1 MEINELTP
9 AERRV
14 REAFPS
20 GTLVDFRT
28 ESAAADDPEDGAG
41 WSAERTVRAEILSSL
56 LLGGERAPGQIPALR
71 ITGARITGTLR
82 GRYAVAECA
91 VLLTGCYFEES
102 PDLYGAQLRQLNLSG
117 SVLPGLD
124 AATIRVDGVLRLAD
138 CRIAGPVRLG
148 GARISRA
155 LVLEGARVGV
165 HTEGSTAVHDEP
177 VLRLNHLVVED
188 DLWWPR
194 LVVHGETRL
203 DGAAVTGQIRLDDSV
218 LHNPGGTALQAENVT
233 VGSDLHAMRL
243 RVQGRV
249 NLRGCRIPGQLNFA
263 YAGFSHPGGVALRA
277 SSMAVG
283 ELWLREAA
291 PVEGVV
297 NLRRSQIEVLHA
309 DPSVWPSVVQLE
321 GLTYTSLLPHLP
333 AARRLPLLKREQAGY
348 VPFAYEQLAAA
359 YRRLGDDDAAR
370 TVLLA
375 KERRRR
381 ETLPAYARLWGYLQ
395 DAAVGY
401 GFRPVRAA
409 GWLLSLLLIGTV
421 AYAAHH
427 PGPLKKDEAPPFSP
441 FFYTLDLLL
450 PIVDFG
456 QEKAFNPQGWY
467 QWLAYLLIVTGWL
480 LATTIAAG
488 VTRSVSRQ

>member
-14 REAFPS
+14 REAFAS
-20 GTLVDFRT
+20 GAPVDFRT
-28 ESAAADDPEDGAG
+28 GSADDPENVAGWGAG
-41 WSAERTVRAEILSSL
+41 RTVRAEVLRSL
-56 LLGGERAPGQIPALR
+56 LLGEERTPGEVAALR
-71 ITGARITGTLR
+71 VTGARITGTLR

-91 VLLTGCYFEES
+91 VLLTGCHFDET
-102 PDLYGAQLRQLNLSG
+102 PDLYGAQLRQLDLSG

-124 AATIRVDGVLRLAD
+124 ATAVRVDGAVRLAG

-148 GARISRA
+148 GARIAGA
-155 LVLEGARVGV
+155 LVLEGARIGV
-165 HTEGSTAVHDEP
+165 PEDGGAGERDEP
-177 VLRLNHLVVED
+177 VLRLNHAVVED

-203 DGAAVTGQIRLDDSV
+203 DGAAVTGQIRLDDSA
-218 LHNPGGTALQAENVT
+218 LGNPGGTALQAENLT
-233 VGSDLHAMRL
+233 VGSDLHAMRV
-243 RVQGRV
+243 RVRGRV

-263 YAGFSHPGGVALRA
+263 YARLSHPGGIALRA
-277 SSMAVG
+277 SGMTVG

-297 NLRRSQIEVLHA
+297 NLRRSQIDVLHA
-309 DPSVWPSVVQLE
+309 DPSVWPSVVRLE

-333 AARRLPLLKREQAGY
+333 AARRLPLLEREEEGY
-348 VPFAYEQLAAA
+348 VPFAYEQLTAA
-359 YRRLGDDDAAR
+359 YRRIGDDDAAR

-381 ETLPAYARLWGYLQ
+381 GTLPAYARLWGHLQ

-409 GWLLSLLLIGTV
+409 GWLLSLLLVGTV

-427 PGPLKKDEAPPFSP
+427 PAPLKDDEAPGFSP
-441 FFYTLDLLL
+441 LFYTLDLLL

-488 VTRSVSRQ
+488 VTRSVSRP